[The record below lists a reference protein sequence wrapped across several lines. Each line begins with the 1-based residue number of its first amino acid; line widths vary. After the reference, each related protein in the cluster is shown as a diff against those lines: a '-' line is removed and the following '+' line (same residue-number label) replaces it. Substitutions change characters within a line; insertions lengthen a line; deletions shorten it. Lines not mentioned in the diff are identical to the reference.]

1 MKHLAHAL
9 AILARAQTELEADYN
24 ASMAKAVS
32 KVEKEFALRLR
43 LIRDARQAV
52 QARFAQ
58 REALLEDYFG
68 ELKAT
73 TPPKTNVRLRKSL
86 RRERERKSKYA
97 R

>member
-1 MKHLAHAL
+1 MRHLAHAL
-9 AILARAQTELEADYN
+9 AILSKAEIDILADYN

-43 LIRDARQAV
+43 LIRDARKAV
-52 QARFAQ
+52 QERFAQ